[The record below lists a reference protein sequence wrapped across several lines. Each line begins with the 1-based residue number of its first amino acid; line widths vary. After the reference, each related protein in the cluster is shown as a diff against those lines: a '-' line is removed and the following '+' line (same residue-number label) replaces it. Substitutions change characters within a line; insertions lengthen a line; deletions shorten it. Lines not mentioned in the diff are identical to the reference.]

1 MYVATLFIEG
11 ESQYLIPSKSF
22 LQMQNSLKVMF
33 IFRIIV
39 ELRKSHIKSIP
50 YINYK
55 IFFFLL
61 SLFYWSG
68 LWSFLGRWVA
78 LHVESVCECL
88 LDHRRLILAALLALT
103 RGSRPMNSCSNP
115 EKQNTNSLKIFRLRV
130 PESPK
135 MDLRKIISQWGKEPW
150 SPGSFSFSVRCER
163 FSTC

>member
-55 IFFFLL
+55 IFF
-61 SLFYWSG
+61 S
-68 LWSFLGRWVA
+68 
-78 LHVESVCECL
+78 
-88 LDHRRLILAALLALT
+88 LILILLKWPVVFSWEMSGFAC
-103 RGSRPMNSCSNP
+103 G
-115 EKQNTNSLKIFRLRV
+115 ERL
-130 PESPK
+130 
-135 MDLRKIISQWGKEPW
+135 
-150 SPGSFSFSVRCER
+150 
-163 FSTC
+163 